1 MHAYT
6 DTVYAFGLT
15 HTHSQRSVLDTV
27 PGHLQKMPQT
37 AKQNNNSQKRIIIL
51 MIMTT
56 TKMMIDKRKIKIVGC
71 LGVFDRS
78 NDNTGSSLL
87 KMK

>member
-15 HTHSQRSVLDTV
+15 RTHSQRSVLDTV

-37 AKQNNNSQKRIIIL
+37 AKQNNNSQKNYYIN
-51 MIMTT
+51 
-56 TKMMIDKRKIKIVGC
+56 
-71 LGVFDRS
+71 
-78 NDNTGSSLL
+78 NDNDNH
-87 KMK
+87 

>member
-56 TKMMIDKRKIKIVGC
+56 TKMMIDEENKNSRMF
-71 LGVFDRS
+71 GVFDWS

-87 KMK
+87 EMK